1 MIRPLLRL
9 STWRVDNESP
19 SMAGASPAH
28 FLSPVMSIS
37 SRTINLGNNTESQ
50 HLRSYYV
57 HQYRLAEREKK
68 WGLKTYS
75 IWFLKKLS
83 FVNSNS
89 LNALI
94 VNVSCKQA
102 KEKTQYPNPTQT
114 LKGKDPIIQAENET
128 FAVVIGSIKSI
139 FNFLNFNFS
148 FEFADNRDW
157 GFTNNGNKRAVWLYV
172 RGL

>member
-68 WGLKTYS
+68 WGLKNLFNLIS
-75 IWFLKKLS
+75 EKIEFCQLEFSQCIDSKC
-83 FVNSNS
+83 FVQISRRENAISKSNSNTERERS
-89 LNALI
+89 HHSDWKWDI
-94 VNVSCKQA
+94 CSC
-102 KEKTQYPNPTQT
+102 
-114 LKGKDPIIQAENET
+114 
-128 FAVVIGSIKSI
+128 
-139 FNFLNFNFS
+139 
-148 FEFADNRDW
+148 NRI
-157 GFTNNGNKRAVWLYV
+157 N
-172 RGL
+172 